1 MQQICSV
8 CQPRSTPYHKA
19 LVSITSNTHMQ
30 ALEFRKDKTDKPS
43 ARQNLKKE
51 KKEDSSK
58 SNEK

>member
-1 MQQICSV
+1 
-8 CQPRSTPYHKA
+8 
-19 LVSITSNTHMQ
+19 MQ